1 METPGYRFCVDVQKM
16 EIFEYD
22 DAAHHTA
29 QALCK
34 TCVSS
39 FHCLSVFVWEG
50 ENYLNTLP
58 VHAFFRI
65 FVLKN
70 FGIRVDKV

>member
-1 METPGYRFCVDVQKM
+1 METPVYRFCVDVQKM

-22 DAAHHTA
+22 DAVHHTA

-39 FHCLSVFVWEG
+39 FHVCVSSG
-50 ENYLNTLP
+50 RAKT
-58 VHAFFRI
+58 I
-65 FVLKN
+65 
-70 FGIRVDKV
+70 

>member
-1 METPGYRFCVDVQKM
+1 METPVYRFCVDVQKM

-39 FHCLSVFVWEG
+39 FHVCVSSG
-50 ENYLNTLP
+50 RAKT
-58 VHAFFRI
+58 I
-65 FVLKN
+65 
-70 FGIRVDKV
+70 